1 MTPTIPSL
9 PTDART
15 GLSKAE
21 FYRTYVNVRPVL
33 MKGALADL
41 PATRLWS
48 LDYFADLAADLPVR
62 LKTGR
67 VADGNTEVVRLADYR
82 DTVAQWE
89 ARAATDPDPGPPPAY
104 LHDVPLL
111 SLIPELRRD
120 LEPYSADLLPR
131 FFRDNWWVFP
141 QFFVG
146 PSRAETPLHFDTLL
160 THNMFFQFSGSKRF
174 VMVDDADRN
183 RCYTCNW
190 RWSPVDP
197 DEPDLERYPQ
207 FAGVRT
213 RTSVVE
219 AGDIFYMPPGTLHK
233 VTSLSASVS
242 FNIDWHDPHS
252 ARRGLMAVHEGMP
265 LKNLRYNAL
274 LALGVCARVP
284 LPVLMPALQSY
295 FVYVS

>member
-1 MTPTIPSL
+1 MTTTIPSL
-9 PTDART
+9 PADVRT

-21 FYRTYVNVRPVL
+21 FYSTYVNKKPVL
-33 MKGALADL
+33 MKGALAHL

-48 LDYFADLAADLPVR
+48 LDYFADLTADLPVR
-62 LKTGR
+62 LKTGL

-82 DTVAQWE
+82 DTVAEWE
-89 ARAATDPDPGPPPAY
+89 ARTAADRDLGPPPAY

-111 SLIPELRRD
+111 ALVPELRRD
-120 LEPYSADLLPR
+120 LEPYSADLLPP
-131 FFRDNWWVFP
+131 FFRENWWVFP

-160 THNMFFQFSGSKRF
+160 THNMFYQFHGSKRF
-174 VMVDDADRN
+174 VTVDDADRN
-183 RCYTCNW
+183 RCYTYNW

-197 DEPDLERYPQ
+197 DVPDPERYPR

-213 RTSVVE
+213 RTCLVE
-219 AGDIFYMPPGTLHK
+219 AGDMFYMPPGTLHK

-242 FNIDWHDPHS
+242 FNIDWHDPLS
-252 ARRGLMAVHEGMP
+252 ARRSLMAVRAGMP
-265 LKNLRYNAL
+265 LANLRYNAL

-284 LPVLMPALQSY
+284 LRVLMPALRSY